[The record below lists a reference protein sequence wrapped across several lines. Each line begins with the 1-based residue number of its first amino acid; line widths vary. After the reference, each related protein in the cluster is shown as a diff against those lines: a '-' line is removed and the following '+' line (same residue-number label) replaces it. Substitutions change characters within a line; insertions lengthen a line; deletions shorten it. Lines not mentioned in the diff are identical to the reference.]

1 MSTDLYEILGVAR
14 DASAKDIKR
23 AYHKLAKENHPDLHP
38 DDTEKEE
45 RFKQVS
51 AAYEVLS
58 DAEKRATYDRF
69 GSTSG
74 SPFGQGFGGGGG
86 PGGQGVGDL
95 FDFLNNVF
103 GGFGGGGGGF
113 GGGRSR
119 GRPGADYRMEV
130 EITFQEAAMG
140 GSRDIE
146 IPSYDICERCDGEG
160 AEPGTSASTCSTCSG
175 AGAVRIQQGFFTMQR
190 TCPQCNGKGSVIA
203 SPCKDCSGQ
212 GHVEGDETLE
222 IDIPAGIS
230 TGQQLRW
237 AGKGAPGEGG
247 GPRGD
252 LYLVIR
258 LEEHPL
264 FERDGKDLL
273 CTVPISFVQASLG
286 TKADVPTL
294 EGKVKMT
301 IPEGTQTGKV
311 FRLRGKGFPPLDAGP
326 RGDQLVE
333 LVVETPVKLNKEQRE
348 LLMAFAES
356 CGDDI
361 HPEKRSFF
369 ERIKDLFD

>member
-1 MSTDLYEILGVAR
+1 M
-14 DASAKDIKR
+14 
-23 AYHKLAKENHPDLHP
+23 
-38 DDTEKEE
+38 
-45 RFKQVS
+45 
-51 AAYEVLS
+51 
-58 DAEKRATYDRF
+58 
-69 GSTSG
+69 
-74 SPFGQGFGGGGG
+74 
-86 PGGQGVGDL
+86 
-95 FDFLNNVF
+95 
-103 GGFGGGGGGF
+103 
-113 GGGRSR
+113 
-119 GRPGADYRMEV
+119 
-130 EITFQEAAMG
+130 
-140 GSRDIE
+140 
-146 IPSYDICERCDGEG
+146 
-160 AEPGTSASTCSTCSG
+160 
-175 AGAVRIQQGFFTMQR
+175 
-190 TCPQCNGKGSVIA
+190 
-203 SPCKDCSGQ
+203 
-212 GHVEGDETLE
+212 
-222 IDIPAGIS
+222 
-230 TGQQLRW
+230 
-237 AGKGAPGEGG
+237 
-247 GPRGD
+247 
-252 LYLVIR
+252 IR

-286 TKADVPTL
+286 TKVDVPTL